1 MEVGV
6 AKCVKVHFSMSRLVL
21 FCSKLSRNKPPM
33 FFVGVFF
40 CFRCGS
46 CGHFDR
52 CLNETGSLKG
62 KTTKR
67 TGTLGAVQ
75 LACLLLNRGA
85 RWDISSLGTFFQK
98 GSSCSSNSGQYSRST
113 ADRVTSSLVEVSDK
127 LDPTTVYPV
136 KQGQLHLS
144 ALWNLPP
151 TAVLLGNHL
160 GGTRFTSATAG
171 GKAKGLL
178 TESTRAVSQLPFW
191 TAPLMSAE

>member
-1 MEVGV
+1 MSERNWIFERKNNKKDRHSGSR
-6 AKCVKVHFSMSRLVL
+6 AACVPFAQQGRSL
-21 FCSKLSRNKPPM
+21 
-33 FFVGVFF
+33 
-40 CFRCGS
+40 
-46 CGHFDR
+46 GHFLIRD
-52 CLNETGSLKG
+52 
-62 KTTKR
+62 
-67 TGTLGAVQ
+67 
-75 LACLLLNRGA
+75 
-85 RWDISSLGTFFQK
+85 FFQK

-127 LDPTTVYPV
+127 LDPATVYPV

-191 TAPLMSAE
+191 IAPLMSAE